1 MSTLPPSSHSSLYT
15 KLIPS
20 FQGDPPVEDSNP
32 YESIDAK
39 AHGEHQELFRGDQG
53 VESDPAHQMMDNYVS
68 TLLPVYLARSDSDV
82 KN

>member
-1 MSTLPPSSHSSLYT
+1 M
-15 KLIPS
+15 PS
-20 FQGDPPVEDSNP
+20 FQGAPPVEDSNP
-32 YESIDAK
+32 YESIDVTT
-39 AHGEHQELFRGDQG
+39 HSEHQEPFREDQG

>member
-1 MSTLPPSSHSSLYT
+1 M
-15 KLIPS
+15 
-20 FQGDPPVEDSNP
+20 EDSNP

>member
-1 MSTLPPSSHSSLYT
+1 M
-15 KLIPS
+15 
-20 FQGDPPVEDSNP
+20 EDSNP
-32 YESIDAK
+32 YESIDVMT
-39 AHGEHQELFRGDQG
+39 HSEHQEPFRGDQG